1 MQFLKKESLEINFP
15 ILPIPNN
22 IKDEIEVSTIGTI
35 FKRSGTVVVLNEVDL
50 NEFEDITYIQGKSWI
65 SLKAS
70 DCKYIWDFFPVFS
83 NEAFRY
89 YLPAVIYISFEE
101 LIKFQKL
108 KDSDLLVD
116 CTCQNMIGR
125 MRDDLDI
132 FKKFSS
138 VQLRTILEWLL
149 DLGEENSG
157 LNPYDYKECV
167 TWLSLLIEEKSIETI

>member
-1 MQFLKKESLEINFP
+1 MKLLKKESLEINFP

-22 IKDEIEVSTIGTI
+22 IKDE
-35 FKRSGTVVVLNEVDL
+35 

-101 LIKFQKL
+101 LIKIERFRSL
-108 KDSDLLVD
+108 SRLH
-116 CTCQNMIGR
+116 M
-125 MRDDLDI
+125 
-132 FKKFSS
+132 S
-138 VQLRTILEWLL
+138 E
-149 DLGEENSG
+149 
-157 LNPYDYKECV
+157 YDR
-167 TWLSLLIEEKSIETI
+167 

>member
-1 MQFLKKESLEINFP
+1 MQLLKKEYLEINFP
-15 ILPIPNN
+15 IFPIPNN
-22 IKDEIEVSTIGTI
+22 IKDE
-35 FKRSGTVVVLNEVDL
+35 

-65 SLKAS
+65 SLQAD
-70 DCKYIWDFFPVFS
+70 DCKNIWDFFSVFS

-108 KDSDLLVD
+108 KDSDILVD

-132 FKKFSS
+132 FRKF
-138 VQLRTILEWLL
+138 W
-149 DLGEENSG
+149 DLH
-157 LNPYDYKECV
+157 
-167 TWLSLLIEEKSIETI
+167 T

>member
-1 MQFLKKESLEINFP
+1 M
-15 ILPIPNN
+15 
-22 IKDEIEVSTIGTI
+22 
-35 FKRSGTVVVLNEVDL
+35 
-50 NEFEDITYIQGKSWI
+50 
-65 SLKAS
+65 KAS
-70 DCKYIWDFFPVFS
+70 DCKYIWDFFSVFS

-149 DLGEENSG
+149 DLGEKNSG

-167 TWLSLLIEEKSIETI
+167 TWLSLLVEEKNIETI

>member
-1 MQFLKKESLEINFP
+1 MKLLKKESLEINFP

-22 IKDEIEVSTIGTI
+22 IKDE
-35 FKRSGTVVVLNEVDL
+35 

-125 MRDDLDI
+125 MRENFLLFSYEPFWNGYLILARRIADLI
-132 FKKFSS
+132 HM
-138 VQLRTILEWLL
+138 TIKNALL
-149 DLGEENSG
+149 G
-157 LNPYDYKECV
+157 YHY
-167 TWLSLLIEEKSIETI
+167 